1 MLRARYC
8 SEPFKC
14 ISCFH
19 PRDNS
24 MREGIIVDCYGLDGL
39 IVSLKGPFAGS
50 LVSGVA
56 EVKPSGR

>member
-1 MLRARYC
+1 
-8 SEPFKC
+8 
-14 ISCFH
+14 
-19 PRDNS
+19 